1 MAELNATEPPTSAPG
16 EANISGIPHQV
27 PISGPQTN
35 NKSAPTGVQY
45 DMQNDFASN
54 DLSSDEIP
62 GTDDRS
68 NTFEEARRRAS
79 GWLEQTEAA
88 LTRSYRIGQKQVE
101 RLVSQGRQRIS
112 HTANER
118 PLQLLAIVAGVA
130 FFAGV
135 ALRLWRSSNYE

>member
-1 MAELNATEPPTSAPG
+1 MAELNATEPPTSAPR
-16 EANISGIPHQV
+16 ETNISGVPQQA

-35 NKSAPTGVQY
+35 NESTQTRLRY
-45 DMQNDFASN
+45 DMQNDFSSN
-54 DLSSDEIP
+54 EIP

-68 NTFEEARRRAS
+68 NPFEETRRCAS

-88 LTRSYRIGQKQVE
+88 LTRSYRVGQKQIE
-101 RLVSQGRQRIS
+101 RLVSQGRQRIL

-130 FFAGV
+130 FFTGAV
-135 ALRLWRSSNYE
+135 LRLWRSSHYE

>member
-1 MAELNATEPPTSAPG
+1 
-16 EANISGIPHQV
+16 
-27 PISGPQTN
+27 
-35 NKSAPTGVQY
+35 
-45 DMQNDFASN
+45 MQNDF
-54 DLSSDEIP
+54 SSSEIS
-62 GTDDRS
+62 GTNDRS
-68 NTFEEARRRAS
+68 NPFEEARRRAS
-79 GWLEQTEAA
+79 GWLEQTEAV
-88 LTRSYRIGQKQVE
+88 LTRSYKIGQKQVE

>member
-16 EANISGIPHQV
+16 EANISDVSHEV
-27 PISGPQTN
+27 PISGARINNESTQTRL
-35 NKSAPTGVQY
+35 PY
-45 DMQNDFASN
+45 DMQNNF
-54 DLSSDEIP
+54 SSSEIS
-62 GTDDRS
+62 GTNDRS
-68 NTFEEARRRAS
+68 NPFEEARRRAS

>member
-1 MAELNATEPPTSAPG
+1 
-16 EANISGIPHQV
+16 V

-35 NKSAPTGVQY
+35 NKSAPTGVPY
-45 DMQNDFASN
+45 DMQNDF
-54 DLSSDEIP
+54 SSSEIS
-62 GTDDRS
+62 GTNDRS
-68 NTFEEARRRAS
+68 NPFEEARRPAS

-88 LTRSYRIGQKQVE
+88 LTRSYKIGQKQVE

-118 PLQLLAIVAGVA
+118 PLQLLAMVAGVA

>member
-16 EANISGIPHQV
+16 EANISGVPHQV

-35 NKSAPTGVQY
+35 NKSAPTGVLY
-45 DMQNDFASN
+45 DMQNDF
-54 DLSSDEIP
+54 SSSEIS
-62 GTDDRS
+62 GTNDRS
-68 NTFEEARRRAS
+68 NPFEEARQRAS
-79 GWLEQTEAA
+79 GWLEQTEAV
-88 LTRSYRIGQKQVE
+88 LTRSYKIGQKQVE